1 LSFIGS
7 LQSFDLIMVMTGG
20 GPGHATD
27 VVASLMY
34 NMSFKSGKF
43 GYGSAIASFL
53 VIMCLVA
60 TIIINGLFS
69 KLDKRYS

>member
-1 LSFIGS
+1 
-7 LQSFDLIMVMTGG
+7 MVMTGG
-20 GPGHATD
+20 GPAHATE

-34 NMSFKSGKF
+34 NMSFLSMKY

-53 VIMCLVA
+53 VILCLAA

-69 KLDKRYS
+69 KLDKRYL